1 MTLYSYSA
9 LITALL
15 QHCVLGHRVSKREGG
30 ATMGISSKW
39 IKSLVGIRKHEK
51 GHNTEKQ
58 QKGQNAESSETVS
71 HGVQSSFISLQ
82 PN

>member
-1 MTLYSYSA
+1 
-9 LITALL
+9 
-15 QHCVLGHRVSKREGG
+15 
-30 ATMGISSKW
+30 MGISSKW
-39 IKSLVGIRKHEK
+39 IKSLVGIRKQEK